1 MTSDLYF
8 ATFSERP
15 ELVAGYA
22 FDKTIKGATPTVL
35 PTWQL
40 SLQPHEHVNQRAA
53 VQGGPIASYGRVL
66 GDRTTLYKYLNP
78 HLIAYSTIFTDG
90 SGQASVNVVD
100 SVSGSI
106 IYQTLMD
113 NVDISHGVPIAL
125 AENWLTFAYTETAT
139 EKGAV
144 GYRLVSV
151 ELFEGEKENDK
162 QNRWVGYTSIRRA
175 VLMARIQKVCLP
187 RDSRQSRSELFPAH
201 SSCQVESKPSRLQRP
216 GTGSLTRT

>member
-8 ATFSERP
+8 AMFTDRP
-15 ELVAGYA
+15 KLITGYA
-22 FDKTIKGATPTVL
+22 FTKPTDGATPKASS
-35 PTWQL
+35 TWRM

-78 HLIAYSTIFTDG
+78 HLVAYSTIFTDG

-106 IYQTLMD
+106 IYQTLIE
-113 NVDISHGVPIAL
+113 NVDVAQGIPVAM
-125 AENWLTFAYTETAT
+125 AENWLTFAYTENASP
-139 EKGAV
+139 EKGAA

-151 ELFEGEKENDK
+151 ELFEGDKEDDK
-162 QNRWVGYTSIRRA
+162 QNRFVF
-175 VLMARIQKVCLP
+175 K
-187 RDSRQSRSELFPAH
+187 
-201 SSCQVESKPSRLQRP
+201 SK
-216 GTGSLTRT
+216 RT